1 MKIIDCCMFFNED
14 LILDLRLN
22 ELDKYV
28 DFFVIV
34 ESAFTHS
41 GEYKNLNFDIKKYE
55 KFKNK
60 IIYLKIL
67 NKPENLFK
75 IKKSDTINQVKE
87 KQIINALILENF
99 QRNYISEGLKNF
111 NDDDYILISD
121 VDEIPNLN
129 RVNFDKLK
137 NKISLFKQY
146 FFHYKFNLFLD
157 NFYFFGSKG
166 CIKKKLI
173 SPQWLR
179 NIKGKKY
186 SKFRIDAYFSK
197 KKYNNIKIVE
207 KGGWHFTNVMDEE
220 KIIYKLKSYLHH
232 ADFPENLLDKDIFKN
247 LIKDK
252 KIMYD
257 HSADKSQDRFK
268 NRKPLNEFDKNLLPE
283 YIKNNQEKFKD
294 WLI

>member
-1 MKIIDCCMFFNED
+1 MYFNED
-14 LILDLRLN
+14 LVLDVRLN
-22 ELDKYV
+22 ELNPYIDK
-28 DFFVIV
+28 FVIV
-34 ESAFTHS
+34 ESNFTHS
-41 GEYKNLNFDIKKYE
+41 GEKKDFNFDIRKYH
-55 KFKNK
+55 KFANK
-60 IIYLKIL
+60 IIYLKIDQKPKNL
-67 NKPENLFK
+67 IQINGEDSEDAIKNK
-75 IKKSDTINQVKE
+75 QVE
-87 KQIINALILENF
+87 NALILENF
-99 QRNYISEGLKNF
+99 QRNYIYKGLENF
-111 NDDDYILISD
+111 DDNDFILVSD
-121 VDEIPNLN
+121 IDEIPNLSLIDLN
-129 RVNFDKLK
+129 LHK
-137 NKISLFKQY
+137 NSIVLFKQY

-179 NIKGKKY
+179 NVKGKKY

>member
-1 MKIIDCCMFFNED
+1 MYFNED
-14 LILDLRLN
+14 LVLDVRLN
-22 ELDKYV
+22 ELNPYIDK
-28 DFFVIV
+28 FVIA
-34 ESAFTHS
+34 ESNFTHS
-41 GEYKNLNFDIKKYE
+41 GEKKDFNFDIRKYH
-55 KFKNK
+55 KFANK
-60 IIYLKIL
+60 IIYLKIDQKPNNL
-67 NKPENLFK
+67 IQINGEDSEDDIKNK
-75 IKKSDTINQVKE
+75 QVE
-87 KQIINALILENF
+87 NALILENF
-99 QRNYISEGLKNF
+99 QRNYIYKGLENF
-111 NDDDYILISD
+111 NDDDFILISD
-121 VDEIPNLN
+121 IDEIPNLSLIDLN
-129 RVNFDKLK
+129 SNK
-137 NKISLFKQY
+137 NSIVMFKQY

-157 NFYFFGSKG
+157 DFYFFGTKG

-186 SKFRIDAYFSK
+186 SIFRIDSYFSK

-247 LIKDK
+247 FIKDK

-283 YIKNNQEKFKD
+283 YIKNNQKKFKD

>member
-1 MKIIDCCMFFNED
+1 MKIIDCFMYFNED
-14 LILDLRLN
+14 LVLDVRLN
-22 ELDKYV
+22 ELNPHIDK
-28 DFFVIV
+28 FVIV
-34 ESAFTHS
+34 ESNFTHS
-41 GEYKNLNFDIKKYE
+41 GEKKDFNFDIRKYQ
-55 KFKNK
+55 KFANK
-60 IIYLKIL
+60 IIYLKIDQKPNNL
-67 NKPENLFK
+67 IQINEEDSEDDIKNK
-75 IKKSDTINQVKE
+75 QVE
-87 KQIINALILENF
+87 NALILENF
-99 QRNYISEGLKNF
+99 QRNYIYKGLENF
-111 NDDDYILISD
+111 NDDDFILISD
-121 VDEIPNLN
+121 IDEIPNLSLIDLN
-129 RVNFDKLK
+129 NHK
-137 NKISLFKQY
+137 NSIVLFKQY

-166 CIKKKLI
+166 CIKKNLK

-179 NIKGKKY
+179 NVKGKKY
-186 SKFRIDAYFSK
+186 SIFRLDTYFSK

-220 KIIYKLKSYLHH
+220 KIVYKLKSYLHH

-268 NRKPLNEFDKNLLPE
+268 NKKPLNEFDKNLLPE
-283 YIKNNQEKFKD
+283 YIKSNQEKFKD

>member
-146 FFHYKFNLFLD
+146 FFHYKFNLYLKDF
-157 NFYFFGSKG
+157 FFFGSRG
-166 CIKKKLI
+166 CFKKNLI

-179 NIKGKKY
+179 NIKSKKY
-186 SKFRIDAYFSK
+186 SFFRLDTIFSK
-197 KKYNNIKIVE
+197 KKYQNIEIIDE
-207 KGGWHFTNVMDEE
+207 GGWHFTNIMNEDLLV
-220 KIIYKLKSYLHH
+220 YKLKSYLHH
-232 ADFPENLLDKDIFKN
+232 ADFPEELLDKNIFSK
-247 LIKDK
+247 LIKEK

-257 HSADKSQDRFK
+257 HSVDKSGKKFDNK
-268 NRKPLNEFDKNLLPE
+268 KILSEFEKDLLPN
-283 YIKNNQEKFKD
+283 YIKENFAKYKN
-294 WLI
+294 WII

>member
-1 MKIIDCCMFFNED
+1 MYFNED
-14 LILDLRLN
+14 LVLDVRLN
-22 ELDKYV
+22 ELNPYIDK
-28 DFFVIV
+28 FVIV
-34 ESAFTHS
+34 ESNYTHS
-41 GEYKNLNFDIKKYE
+41 GEKKDFNFDIRKYH
-55 KFKNK
+55 KFANK
-60 IIYLKIL
+60 IIYLKIDQKPNNL
-67 NKPENLFK
+67 IQINGEDSEDDIKNK
-75 IKKSDTINQVKE
+75 QVE
-87 KQIINALILENF
+87 NALILENF
-99 QRNYISEGLKNF
+99 QRNYIYKGLENF
-111 NDDDYILISD
+111 DDNDFILVSD
-121 VDEIPNLN
+121 IDEIPNLSLIDLN
-129 RVNFDKLK
+129 LHK
-137 NKISLFKQY
+137 NSIVLFKQY

-179 NIKGKKY
+179 NVKGKKY

-283 YIKNNQEKFKD
+283 YIKNNPEKFKD

>member
-1 MKIIDCCMFFNED
+1 MYFNED
-14 LILDLRLN
+14 LVLDVRLN
-22 ELDKYV
+22 ELNPYIDK
-28 DFFVIV
+28 FIII
-34 ESAFTHS
+34 ESNFTHS
-41 GEYKNLNFDIKKYE
+41 GEKKNFNFDIE
-55 KFKNK
+55 KFKKFENK
-60 IIYLKIL
+60 IIYLKL
-67 NKPENLFK
+67 DQKPKNL
-75 IKKSDTINQVKE
+75 IEISEHDNQDETKR
-87 KQIINALILENF
+87 KQIENALILENF
-99 QRNYISEGLKNF
+99 QRNYILKGLENF
-111 NDDDYILISD
+111 NEDDFILISD
-121 VDEIPNLN
+121 IDEIPNLSLIDLN
-129 RVNFDKLK
+129 KHK
-137 NKISLFKQY
+137 NSIVLFKQY

-166 CIKKKLI
+166 CTKKKLI

-179 NIKGKKY
+179 NVKGKKY
-186 SKFRIDAYFSK
+186 SLFRFDAYFSE
-197 KKYNNIKIVE
+197 KKYNNVKIIE
-207 KGGWHFTNVMDEE
+207 KGGWHFTNVMNEE

-268 NRKPLNEFDKNLLPE
+268 NSKPLNEFDKNLLPE

>member
-1 MKIIDCCMFFNED
+1 MYFNED
-14 LILDLRLN
+14 LVLDVRLN
-22 ELDKYV
+22 ELNPYIDK
-28 DFFVIV
+28 FVIV
-34 ESAFTHS
+34 ESNFTHS
-41 GEYKNLNFDIKKYE
+41 GEKKDFNFDIKKFQ
-55 KFKNK
+55 KFANK
-60 IIYLKIL
+60 IIYLKIDQKPNNL
-67 NKPENLFK
+67 IQINEQDSEDDIKNK
-75 IKKSDTINQVKE
+75 QVE
-87 KQIINALILENF
+87 NALILENF
-99 QRNYISEGLKNF
+99 QRNYIYKGLENF
-111 NDDDYILISD
+111 DDGDFILISD
-121 VDEIPNLN
+121 IDEIPNLSLIDLN
-129 RVNFDKLK
+129 KHK
-137 NKISLFKQY
+137 NSIVLFKQY

-157 NFYFFGSKG
+157 DFYFFGSKG
-166 CIKKKLI
+166 CTKKQLK

-179 NIKGKKY
+179 NVKGKKY
-186 SKFRIDAYFSK
+186 SIFRLDTYFSK

-220 KIIYKLKSYLHH
+220 KIVYKLKSYLHY

-247 LIKDK
+247 LTKDK

>member
-1 MKIIDCCMFFNED
+1 MYFNED
-14 LILDLRLN
+14 LVLDVRLN
-22 ELDKYV
+22 ELNPYIDK
-28 DFFVIV
+28 FVIV
-34 ESAFTHS
+34 ESNFTHS
-41 GEYKNLNFDIKKYE
+41 GEKKDFNFDIRKYQ
-55 KFKNK
+55 KFANK
-60 IIYLKIL
+60 IIYLKIDQ
-67 NKPENLFK
+67 KPENL
-75 IKKSDTINQVKE
+75 IQINDQDREDVRKSKQVE
-87 KQIINALILENF
+87 NALILENF
-99 QRNYISEGLKNF
+99 QRNYIYKGLENF
-111 NDDDYILISD
+111 DDNDFILVSD
-121 VDEIPNLN
+121 IDEIPNLSLI
-129 RVNFDKLK
+129 DLKLHK
-137 NKISLFKQY
+137 NSIVLFKQY

>member
-1 MKIIDCCMFFNED
+1 MKIIDCFMYFNED
-14 LILDLRLN
+14 LVLDVRLN
-22 ELDKYV
+22 ELNPHIDK
-28 DFFVIV
+28 FIII
-34 ESAFTHS
+34 ESNFTHS
-41 GEYKNLNFDIKKYE
+41 GEKKNFNFDIENFKKFE
-55 KFKNK
+55 NK
-60 IIYLKIL
+60 IIYLKL
-67 NKPENLFK
+67 DQKPKNLIEINEHDSQDE
-75 IKKSDTINQVKE
+75 IKR
-87 KQIINALILENF
+87 KQIENALILENF
-99 QRNYISEGLKNF
+99 QRNYILKGLENF
-111 NDDDYILISD
+111 NDDDFILISD
-121 VDEIPNLN
+121 IDEIPNLSLIDLN
-129 RVNFDKLK
+129 NHK
-137 NKISLFKQY
+137 NSIVLFKQY

-166 CIKKKLI
+166 CIKKNLK

-179 NIKGKKY
+179 NVKGKKY
-186 SKFRIDAYFSK
+186 SIFRLDTYFSK

-220 KIIYKLKSYLHH
+220 KIVYKLKSYLHH

-268 NRKPLNEFDKNLLPE
+268 NKKPLNEFDKNLLPE
-283 YIKNNQEKFKD
+283 YIKSNQEKFKD

>member
-146 FFHYKFNLFLD
+146 FFHYKFNLYLKDF
-157 NFYFFGSKG
+157 FFFGSRG
-166 CIKKKLI
+166 CFKKNLI

-179 NIKGKKY
+179 NIKSKKY
-186 SKFRIDAYFSK
+186 SFFRLDTIFSK
-197 KKYNNIKIVE
+197 KKISKYR
-207 KGGWHFTNVMDEE
+207 D
-220 KIIYKLKSYLHH
+220 Y
-232 ADFPENLLDKDIFKN
+232 
-247 LIKDK
+247 
-252 KIMYD
+252 
-257 HSADKSQDRFK
+257 
-268 NRKPLNEFDKNLLPE
+268 
-283 YIKNNQEKFKD
+283 
-294 WLI
+294 

>member
-1 MKIIDCCMFFNED
+1 MYFNED
-14 LILDLRLN
+14 LVLDVRLN
-22 ELDKYV
+22 ELNPYIDK
-28 DFFVIV
+28 FVIV
-34 ESAFTHS
+34 ESNFTHS
-41 GEYKNLNFDIKKYE
+41 GEKKDFNFDIRKYQ
-55 KFKNK
+55 KFANK
-60 IIYLKIL
+60 IIYLKIDQ
-67 NKPENLFK
+67 KPENL
-75 IKKSDTINQVKE
+75 IQINDQDREDVRKSKQVE
-87 KQIINALILENF
+87 NALILENF
-99 QRNYISEGLKNF
+99 QRNYIYKGLENF
-111 NDDDYILISD
+111 DDNDFILVSD
-121 VDEIPNLN
+121 IDEIPNLSLIDLN
-129 RVNFDKLK
+129 LHKDSIV
-137 NKISLFKQY
+137 LFKQY

>member
-1 MKIIDCCMFFNED
+1 MYFNED
-14 LILDLRLN
+14 LVLDVRLN
-22 ELDKYV
+22 ELNPYIDK
-28 DFFVIV
+28 FVIV
-34 ESAFTHS
+34 ESSFTHS
-41 GEYKNLNFDIKKYE
+41 GEKKDFNFNIKKFA
-55 KFKNK
+55 KFASK
-60 IIYLKIL
+60 IIYLKIDEKPKNL
-67 NKPENLFK
+67 IKINEKDSEDNVKNK
-75 IKKSDTINQVKE
+75 QVE
-87 KQIINALILENF
+87 NALILENF
-99 QRNYISEGLKNF
+99 QRNFIHKGLENF
-111 NDDDYILISD
+111 NDDDFILISD
-121 VDEIPNLN
+121 IDEIPNLSLIDLN
-129 RVNFDKLK
+129 LHK
-137 NKISLFKQY
+137 NSIVMFKQY

-186 SKFRIDAYFSK
+186 SVFRLDAYFSK
-197 KKYNNIKIVE
+197 KKYNNVKIVE

-220 KIIYKLKSYLHH
+220 KIVYKLKSYLHH
-232 ADFPENLLDKDIFKN
+232 ADFPENLLNKDIFKN

-268 NRKPLNEFDKNLLPE
+268 NSKPLNEFDKNLLPE
-283 YIKNNQEKFKD
+283 YIKNNQKKFKE

>member
-1 MKIIDCCMFFNED
+1 MYFNED
-14 LILDLRLN
+14 LVLDVRLN
-22 ELDKYV
+22 ELNPYIDK
-28 DFFVIV
+28 FVIV
-34 ESAFTHS
+34 ESNFTHS
-41 GEYKNLNFDIKKYE
+41 GEKKDFNFDIRKYQ
-55 KFKNK
+55 KFANK
-60 IIYLKIL
+60 IIYLKIDQ
-67 NKPENLFK
+67 KPENL
-75 IKKSDTINQVKE
+75 IQINDQDREDVRKSKQVE
-87 KQIINALILENF
+87 NALILENF
-99 QRNYISEGLKNF
+99 QRNYIYKGLENF
-111 NDDDYILISD
+111 DDNDFILVSD
-121 VDEIPNLN
+121 IDEIPNLSLIDLN
-129 RVNFDKLK
+129 LHKDSIV
-137 NKISLFKQY
+137 LFKQY

-186 SKFRIDAYFSK
+186 SKLRIDAYFSK

>member
-1 MKIIDCCMFFNED
+1 MYFNED
-14 LILDLRLN
+14 LVLDVRLN
-22 ELDKYV
+22 ELNPYIDK
-28 DFFVIV
+28 FVIV
-34 ESAFTHS
+34 ESNFTHS
-41 GEYKNLNFDIKKYE
+41 GEKKDFNFDIRKYH
-55 KFKNK
+55 KFANK
-60 IIYLKIL
+60 IIYLKIDQKPNNL
-67 NKPENLFK
+67 IQINDEDSEDDIKNK
-75 IKKSDTINQVKE
+75 QVE
-87 KQIINALILENF
+87 NALILENF
-99 QRNYISEGLKNF
+99 QRNYIYKGLENF
-111 NDDDYILISD
+111 DDNDFILVSD
-121 VDEIPNLN
+121 IDEIPNLSLIDLN
-129 RVNFDKLK
+129 LHK
-137 NKISLFKQY
+137 NSIVLFKQY

-179 NIKGKKY
+179 NVKGKKY

-283 YIKNNQEKFKD
+283 YIKNNPEKFKD

>member
-1 MKIIDCCMFFNED
+1 MYFNED
-14 LILDLRLN
+14 LVLDVRLN
-22 ELDKYV
+22 ELNPYIDK
-28 DFFVIV
+28 FVIV
-34 ESAFTHS
+34 ESNFTHS
-41 GEYKNLNFDIKKYE
+41 GEKKDFNFDIRKYQ
-55 KFKNK
+55 KFANK
-60 IIYLKIL
+60 IIYLKIDQ
-67 NKPENLFK
+67 KPENL
-75 IKKSDTINQVKE
+75 IQINDQDREDVRKSKQVE
-87 KQIINALILENF
+87 NALILENF
-99 QRNYISEGLKNF
+99 QRNYIYKGLENF
-111 NDDDYILISD
+111 DDNDFILVSD
-121 VDEIPNLN
+121 IDEIPNLSLIDLN
-129 RVNFDKLK
+129 LHKDSIV
-137 NKISLFKQY
+137 LFKQY

-186 SKFRIDAYFSK
+186 SKLRIDAYFSK

-283 YIKNNQEKFKD
+283 YIKNNPEKFKD